1 MSKENLVDVL
11 TNNSNPGD
19 FGISLEKL
27 VMLITD
33 EIKNY
38 TKTNPNFNRNG
49 QSNSINLP
57 TIPLGISNRH
67 IHLTI
72 NTFHKLFGD
81 NTEFESMRS
90 LYQPGEFASKHL
102 LTIVGPK
109 LRSIPNVR
117 ILGPLRKYDQVE
129 VSLTDAIFLGI
140 DPPVANSG
148 SLDEAA
154 PLTLVGPEGS
164 VYLEKCAIIANRHIH
179 MSNKEAAL
187 FGLSN
192 GDYCKVRIG
201 GEKSTIFENVLI
213 RTNDNWKLQ
222 IHLDT
227 DDANAANVRE
237 ESAVEFIEKMKS

>member
-1 MSKENLVDVL
+1 MISDQKLIELIVKEVQSFLML
-11 TNNSNPGD
+11 YLQSIKSNSNGTI
-19 FGISLEKL
+19 F
-27 VMLITD
+27 
-33 EIKNY
+33 
-38 TKTNPNFNRNG
+38 
-49 QSNSINLP
+49 

-67 IHLTI
+67 VHLTP
-72 NTFHKLFGD
+72 NTFHLLFGKQ
-81 NTEFESMRS
+81 TECESMRP
-90 LYQPGEFASKHL
+90 LYQPGEFGSKQL

-148 SLDEAA
+148 SLAKAA

-164 VYLEKCAIIANRHIH
+164 IYIDQCAIIANRHIH
-179 MSNKEAAL
+179 MTNKDAEIL
-187 FGLSN
+187 RVKD
-192 GDYCKVRIG
+192 GDFCKVKIA
-201 GEKSTIFENVLI
+201 GEKSTVFEKVLI

-237 ESAVEFIEKMKS
+237 ETLVEFIGKM

>member
-1 MSKENLVDVL
+1 MISDQKLIELIVREVQNFLKLDL
-11 TNNSNPGD
+11 QSTKSDSNAP
-19 FGISLEKL
+19 IL
-27 VMLITD
+27 
-33 EIKNY
+33 
-38 TKTNPNFNRNG
+38 
-49 QSNSINLP
+49 

-67 IHLTI
+67 IHLTS
-72 NTFHKLFGD
+72 NTFHLLFGEQ
-81 NTEFESMRS
+81 TECESMRS
-90 LYQPGEFASKHL
+90 LYQPGEFASKQL

-148 SLDEAA
+148 SLAEAA

-164 VYLEKCAIIANRHIH
+164 IYIDKCAIIANRHIH
-179 MSNKEAAL
+179 MTNKDAEIL
-187 FGLSN
+187 RVKD
-192 GDYCKVRIG
+192 GDFCKVKIAS
-201 GEKSTIFENVLI
+201 EKSTIFEKVLI
-213 RTNDNWKLQ
+213 RTNDSWKLQ

-237 ESAVEFIEKMKS
+237 ETLVEFIGKM